1 MTLLQFMNNNMQLKE
16 YENIKLYHGD
26 CMDLMR
32 ETPDKYY
39 DIAIVDKINMILLLL
54 CQSFFVSLYQIKTI

>member
-1 MTLLQFMNNNMQLKE
+1 MQLKE

-26 CMDLMR
+26 CIDLMR

-39 DIAIVDKINMILLLL
+39 DIALVAGGFNPLPQLRSTK
-54 CQSFFVSLYQIKTI
+54 K